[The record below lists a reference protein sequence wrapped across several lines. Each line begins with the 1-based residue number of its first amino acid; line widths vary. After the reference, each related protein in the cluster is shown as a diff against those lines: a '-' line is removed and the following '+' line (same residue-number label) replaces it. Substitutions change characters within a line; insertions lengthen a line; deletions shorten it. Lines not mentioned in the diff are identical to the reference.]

1 MCKLLSMALSLTLVL
16 LPALAAATDDNW
28 KLEKDKDGIQV
39 YTRAVEGWS
48 IREIRGTTQLPVK
61 LSAVVAVFDD
71 VPALSELN
79 EYVSKA
85 EVRNRES
92 DLRYQIYTQTKM
104 PWPVSD
110 RDILNQRNIAQDSK
124 TLAVTIT
131 DAATDKILP
140 PTKGMVRIV
149 KSTQVWTLTPDAKG
163 VNVEMR
169 LLSDPN
175 GPIPASLINSMSVSN
190 PYKTLVKLKELSQR
204 PKYLAAK
211 PAFIKDPQAN

>member
-1 MCKLLSMALSLTLVL
+1 MRQLRPLLLSLTLAL
-16 LPALAAATDDNW
+16 LPALATAADDNW

-48 IREIRGTTQLPVK
+48 IREIRGTTKLPAK
-61 LSAVVAVFDD
+61 LSTVVAVLDD
-71 VPALSELN
+71 VPALRELN

-92 DLRYQIYTQTKM
+92 ELRYQIYTQTKM

-110 RDILNQRNIAQDSK
+110 RDILNQRDIAQDPK
-124 TLAVTIT
+124 TLAVTIS
-131 DAATDKILP
+131 DIATDKILP

-149 KSTQVWTLTPDAKG
+149 KSKQVWTLTPDGQG
-163 VNVEMR
+163 VNVELR
-169 LLSDPN
+169 LHSDPN

-190 PYKTLVKLKELSQR
+190 PYKMLVKLKELSQQ
-204 PKYLAAK
+204 PKYGSAK